1 MQELEA
7 KEVKFPQVAMN
18 YESDTGQTRFYFL
31 RAIFDLVDMNQDGY
45 SLAHLLV
52 LTNSL
57 THSSGEIDDKEV
69 RTHKPTCSLTYSLTH
84 SPTACFGPEIVRL
97 W

>member
-18 YESDTGQTRFYFL
+18 YESDNGQTRFYFL

-45 SLAHLLV
+45 SLTHLLV

-57 THSSGEIDDKEV
+57 THSI
-69 RTHKPTCSLTYSLTH
+69 THSLTYLLINSLAH
-84 SPTACFGPEIVRL
+84 Y
-97 W
+97 